1 MIAKER
7 LWKTDKDEVVAE
19 GHKDASSLL
28 CGKEQEVP
36 KEYRSQL
43 DDGYILNIKKETK
56 AEKKKREAE
65 EAAELQE
72 KENNEKSQCM
82 EKEKNEEKQAEEAA
96 NKEQTGEGNKD
107 GLTVNKKQG

>member
-7 LWKTDKDEVVAE
+7 LWKTDKGDVVAE

-56 AEKKKREAE
+56 AEKKKREDDE
-65 EAAELQE
+65 ELAR
-72 KENNEKSQCM
+72 M
-82 EKEKNEEKQAEEAA
+82 EKEEEEKKEAEEAA
-96 NKEQTGEGNKD
+96 NKEQTGEGNK
-107 GLTVNKKQG
+107 